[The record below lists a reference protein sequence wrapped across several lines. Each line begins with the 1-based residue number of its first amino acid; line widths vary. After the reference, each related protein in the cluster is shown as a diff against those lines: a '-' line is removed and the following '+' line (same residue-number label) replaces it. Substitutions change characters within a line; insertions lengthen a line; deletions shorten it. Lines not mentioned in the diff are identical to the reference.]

1 MREEEVMK
9 AFEGRWRV
17 KGNVPTGWV
26 KGVREMCLDFFE
38 AGVAVGEGG
47 RPYGEAWGTVDERPC
62 GEAQGTAADFET
74 WWGMYDKK
82 RGREKCEKKWAKMSS
97 RDKAACIAATP
108 AYVASTAEKR
118 FRKDPYTYLNQ
129 KAWNDEIIDSNGKRT
144 SASVE
149 QQRLDK
155 LASII
160 AG

>member
-1 MREEEVMK
+1 MK

-47 RPYGEAWGTVDERPC
+47 RTCGEAWGTGAEPC

-108 AYVASTAEKR
+108 AYVASTDEKR

-129 KAWNDEIIDSNGKRT
+129 KAWNDEIITNNKPST
-144 SASVE
+144 E

-155 LASII
+155 LADIL